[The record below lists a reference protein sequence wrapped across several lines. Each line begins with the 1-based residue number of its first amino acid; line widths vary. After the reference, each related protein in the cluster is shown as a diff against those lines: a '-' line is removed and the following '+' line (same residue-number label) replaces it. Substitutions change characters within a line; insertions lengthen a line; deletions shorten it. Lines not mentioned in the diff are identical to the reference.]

1 MNKII
6 PFKKEI
12 IFKTNIKEITSISLE
27 HTLSLKEGN
36 VIKGNFIISGDYKM
50 LDTSVNKEDF
60 SYEIPFTA
68 CIDENYIL
76 DDIKIDI
83 DDFYYEVINDNIL
96 EVNID
101 VKVDNIKEKEL
112 EEKTR
117 VIEELPIESGNEE
130 LEQEKRCIEDENLSI
145 SNVTDLFETDDSNS
159 YRSYTVYIVRENDT
173 IESIM
178 TKYAVKKE
186 ELELYNDLSEIKI
199 GDKIIIPAL

>member
-1 MNKII
+1 M
-6 PFKKEI
+6 
-12 IFKTNIKEITSISLE
+12 
-27 HTLSLKEGN
+27 
-36 VIKGNFIISGDYKM
+36 
-50 LDTSVNKEDF
+50 
-60 SYEIPFTA
+60 
-68 CIDENYIL
+68 

-83 DDFYYEVINDNIL
+83 DDFYYEIINDNIL

-101 VKVDNIKEKEL
+101 VKVDNIKEKEI

-117 VIEELPIESGNEE
+117 VIEELPIESSNEE

-186 ELELYNDLSEIKI
+186 DLEPYNDLSEIKI